1 MFQTNQAMKPF
12 SLILI
17 ILLVTNISVAQEK
30 ESNAKFGIEFNYPS
44 NWNPTTQ
51 KDGYLIGSEKLEGFI
66 LVRVGSFKSLKKMK
80 ASMQNGITQE
90 DGSIL
95 TLLNELQPYGENAL
109 AGMYEGIV
117 DEQKVRGFLIG
128 KFNTKN
134 NKSAF
139 AIVVAPSNRFNQS
152 HMDALKMIGRS
163 LSFL

>member
-1 MFQTNQAMKPF
+1 MLQNNQAMKPF

-17 ILLVTNISVAQEK
+17 LLFVANLSVAQKTEN
-30 ESNAKFGIEFNYPS
+30 NADLGIEFNYPS
-44 NWNPTTQ
+44 NWSPTVQ

-90 DGSIL
+90 NGSVL

-109 AGMYEGIV
+109 AGMYEGTV

-139 AIVVAPSNRFNQS
+139 AIVVAPENRFNQS

-163 LSFL
+163 MTFL